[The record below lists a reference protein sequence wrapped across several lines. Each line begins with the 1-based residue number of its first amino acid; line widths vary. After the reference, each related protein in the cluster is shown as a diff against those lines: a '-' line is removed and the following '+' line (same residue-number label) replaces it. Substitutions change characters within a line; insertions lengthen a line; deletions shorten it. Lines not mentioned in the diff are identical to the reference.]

1 MFLKF
6 VGFFHYGLSSRLTFL
21 FVVDIDEPLS
31 GVDEIVKVT
40 RVATALQGERR
51 WVRVQRRAVYIQ
63 NLQHMCSLSLQV
75 GA

>member
-1 MFLKF
+1 MFLKAF
-6 VGFFHYGLSSRLTFL
+6 GFFHDGLSGRLTFL

-40 RVATALQGERR
+40 RVATTRQGERR
-51 WVRVQRRAVYIQ
+51 WVRIQRGAVYIQ